1 MNIVAYSKQ
10 SDTHKL
16 QTHINV
22 LQSQVATLSLTVAAL
37 QAQIREIEQAMNVK
51 SAAVPISIPEPV
63 DIQSTQSDLHVD
75 DDSSEGYDTDE
86 SPIQTHRVKTRI
98 PRIKTA
104 RQKFVYVSNY
114 VDVPDQELSD

>member
-63 DIQSTQSDLHVD
+63 DIQSAQSDLHVD